1 MMGWRS
7 RKSND
12 RSIILMMKILIMM
25 KTNDDS
31 NDEDSNDED
40 TNDEGY

>member
-1 MMGWRS
+1 
-7 RKSND
+7 
-12 RSIILMMKILIMM
+12 MMKILIMM